1 MAPISVQARPGNR
14 WFCRYVQSSMKRLDA
29 ALLLVIA
36 ACSGVGETT
45 TTTTVDAEEGEPD
58 RFVAELN
65 VAGVDA
71 APVETFSTEPV
82 GGQGHLICVGGE
94 EVRVYLFATDELGAA
109 AAARI
114 NPDDPSDFGNAI
126 IEWAGNPRFWQR
138 GPMLVLYL
146 GEDQA
151 TEALITGVL
160 GPPFAQ
166 GQGPGRGLPGLP
178 GPCTSS

>member
-1 MAPISVQARPGNR
+1 
-14 WFCRYVQSSMKRLDA
+14 MKRFGA
-29 ALLLVIA
+29 AFLVTIIA
-36 ACSGVGETT
+36 CTGVGETT
-45 TTTTVDAEEGEPD
+45 ATTTTVVAEEAEPD
-58 RFVAELN
+58 RFVAELTA
-65 VAGVDA
+65 AGVDA
-71 APVETFSTEPV
+71 DPVETFSTEPV

-94 EVRVYLFATDELGAA
+94 EVRVYLFASDDLVAA
-109 AAARI
+109 SAARI
-114 NPDDPSDFGNAI
+114 DPDDPSNFGDAI

-151 TEALITGVL
+151 IEARITGVL